1 MQTSR
6 RKLLLTGAAA
16 GAGLTTSAFAKAA
29 PPKFDEVYDVV
40 VVGSGIA
47 GTMAAPASYSHLTLP
62 TKA

>member
-29 PPKFDEVYDVV
+29 PPKFDEVYDVFEPL
-40 VVGSGIA
+40 A
-47 GTMAAPASYSHLTLP
+47 GTPSDAEGSSS
-62 TKA
+62 KIS

>member
-40 VVGSGIA
+40 VVGGSGCREERRQN
-47 GTMAAPASYSHLTLP
+47 PSH
-62 TKA
+62 